1 MEGPYLGSDL
11 NKEGHRST
19 YHILSSI
26 IQKSYKYVYVT
37 YPLGCFL
44 GLLLTWIISDNCI
57 ADKPLLGSG
66 VLVCLVTKLSF
77 WFIMGIVLI
86 KIRTVTEVHRLNILL
101 PPYLIASKFILGE
114 NLIGLEAFI
123 LYKAMLDLPSI
134 SHVCR

>member
-19 YHILSSI
+19 YHILSSN

-37 YPLGCFL
+37 YPLGWFL
-44 GLLLTWIISDNCI
+44 GLLLTWIIWDNCI

>member
-1 MEGPYLGSDL
+1 MFML
-11 NKEGHRST
+11 
-19 YHILSSI
+19 HIPWVDS
-26 IQKSYKYVYVT
+26 
-37 YPLGCFL
+37 
-44 GLLLTWIISDNCI
+44 LLLTWITSDNCI